1 MNEVPFGLTRKVPD
15 LGFIVWYRSEPEV
28 LKNQFLPV
36 WVRGGRLG
44 DSYYLRSRFP
54 GLASWPSQSPRVG
67 I

>member
-36 WVRGGRLG
+36 WVRGG
-44 DSYYLRSRFP
+44 
-54 GLASWPSQSPRVG
+54 
-67 I
+67 